1 MNIHLLGKRSGADG
15 HYGSISA
22 INKERRFAHQRV
34 GALLES
40 VPDLGG
46 HQARGQHKSSL
57 CLHIT
62 YHQVANIEEPLL
74 TVENNHDHVL

>member
-1 MNIHLLGKRSGADG
+1 MNIHFLGMRWSRCLLWI
-15 HYGSISA
+15 HF
-22 INKERRFAHQRV
+22 NKERRFAHQRV

-74 TVENNHDHVL
+74 AV